1 MNEFHQRMQSY
12 ISNKKFHFL
21 TSDEAADEFVK
32 LLEDSGYK
40 FIACDFDAT
49 MIELHSGGYVNPE
62 VDRDVLESVTP
73 DFKSLAKRL
82 KSSPISLAI
91 VTFSD
96 AVHVRGYPKYISG
109 EEMVSAALKYSNCD
123 ADIAQVYAFYP
134 RFWDSPKMYSKLGL
148 DKPMPL
154 HKEYHLNRICSDF
167 NVKLEEI
174 ILIDDHLENCK
185 SAKALGAAALY
196 VTGEGFKLTEVEL
209 L

>member
-1 MNEFHQRMQSY
+1 MNEFHTRMQSY
-12 ISNKKFHFL
+12 ISDKKFHSL
-21 TSDEAADEFVK
+21 ASHEAVDEFVT
-32 LLEDSGYK
+32 LLEESGYK

-49 MIELHSGGYVNPE
+49 MIELHSGGYVNPD
-62 VDRDVLESVTP
+62 VDKDVLESVTP

-82 KSSPISLAI
+82 KTSPISLAI

-96 AVHVRGYPKYISG
+96 AVHVKGHPKYISG
-109 EEMVSAALKYSNCD
+109 EEMVHAALKHSDCD

-154 HKEYHLNRICSDF
+154 RKEYHLKRICADF
-167 NVKLEEI
+167 DVKLEEI
-174 ILIDDHLENCK
+174 ILIDDDIENCK
-185 SAKALGAAALY
+185 GAKALGATALY
-196 VTGEGFKLTEVEL
+196 VTGEGFKLKEVEL